1 MAIIFYN
8 SKNCFIFRKKKRF
21 LIFIYSI
28 YVNKQK
34 TVTSYF
40 SEAKLKA
47 KLKTEKFFLIY
58 FYSMAIESI
67 HISTFVMSIVID

>member
-8 SKNCFIFRKKKRF
+8 SKNYFIFRKKKRF

-40 SEAKLKA
+40 SEAKLK
-47 KLKTEKFFLIY
+47 TEKFFLIY